1 MSKTSLGI
9 DGKIPTSS
17 EMRQRFFEQEQRVTE
32 RTSKFRLP
40 QLKLAQ
46 KGLLIVAIPVLV
58 QGGLYLELKRQLTI
72 SDAQAKQA
80 ELRREIVGLVNT
92 LFLNGFYAFQS
103 MVSFGVYGGEEAN
116 IKRDRYMQTVKEQ
129 INTLATMLE
138 RDAHEP
144 MAANNIRRG
153 GKAFVDEF
161 AAWKVKLDK
170 DNQALSLFANI
181 EANEKFKNAAV
192 GFLRMLQV
200 TGQAQQAKLLPET
213 SSERAFRNN
222 LQRLF
227 DLTVALDAL
236 IALGLA
242 LFFMRGTVAHLAVL
256 KANANRF
263 ANNQLLLPPLD
274 VRDEV
279 GEVDKV
285 FHEMAGALLAAQVK
299 EHAMLDLLKAGKERL
314 DLVIENIPLALVV
327 TDENGIIQSFNSS
340 AEKTFLHKP
349 DDIIGKP
356 LTELFVRS
364 GKDAE
369 SSPADFLN
377 QLIAQE
383 NSSISLEALSQDHEV
398 IPAEVSVTKFDST
411 EGVRYLATIKD
422 ISERFR
428 LEQLKRDFYAMVS
441 HDIRTPLSSI
451 NGILQLVTRGNY
463 GEISKEVETKLHTAE
478 RNVDKLLELVS
489 KLLEIEKVES
499 GSLDL
504 SITTSSLNELFE
516 QSVNSLAQFAEDKN
530 VRLARVD
537 SAIQVM
543 ADPLYIGNVL
553 TNLISN
559 AVKFSPPGG
568 TVTIAAK
575 DCGEHAEISVTD
587 DGPGV
592 PERMQTQVFQKY
604 RQVKSTRDRAQGFG
618 LGLAICK
625 TIVELHGGTIGVES
639 KNGMGSRFWFRL
651 PKALIDSQN
660 RAQSE

>member
-1 MSKTSLGI
+1 M
-9 DGKIPTSS
+9 
-17 EMRQRFFEQEQRVTE
+17 TE

-103 MVSFGVYGGEEAN
+103 MVSFGVYGGNEAI
-116 IKRDRYMQTVKEQ
+116 IKRNRYMQTVKEQ
-129 INTLATMLE
+129 LDTLATMLE

-144 MAANNIRRG
+144 ISANNIRRV

-161 AAWKVKLDK
+161 QAWKIKLDR
-170 DNQALSLFANI
+170 DNQALSIFANI
-181 EANEKFKNAAV
+181 EANDRFKSAAIS
-192 GFLRMLQV
+192 FLRTLQV

-213 SSERAFRNN
+213 SGERAFRGN

-242 LFFMRGTVAHLAVL
+242 LFFMRGTVSQLAVL

-299 EHAMLDLLKAGKERL
+299 EHAMLDLLRAGKERL

-349 DDIIGKP
+349 EDIIGKP
-356 LTELFVRS
+356 LTVLFTRS
-364 GKDAE
+364 SKDPE
-369 SSPADFLN
+369 TSPADFLN
-377 QLIAQE
+377 HLIAQE
-383 NSSISLEALSQDHEV
+383 NSSISLEAISQDSEV
-398 IPAEVSVTKFDST
+398 IPAEVSLTKFDST
-411 EGVRYLATIKD
+411 EGIRYLATIKD
-422 ISERFR
+422 ISERFK
-428 LEQLKRDFYAMVS
+428 LEQLKSDFYSMVS
-441 HDIRTPLSSI
+441 HDIRTPLASI
-451 NGILQLVTRGNY
+451 NGVLQLVTRGNY
-463 GEISKEVETKLHTAE
+463 GEVPEEVEKKLHAAE
-478 RNVDKLLELVS
+478 KNVDKLLELVN

-504 SITTSSLNELFE
+504 NIVPASLNGLVD
-516 QSVNSLAQFAEDKN
+516 QSINSLSQFAE
-530 VRLARVD
+530 ARKVKLVKVD
-537 SAIQVM
+537 SLIEVK
-543 ADPLYIGNVL
+543 ADALYIGNVL

-559 AVKFSPPGG
+559 AVKFSPENSI
-568 TVTIAAK
+568 VTIQSK
-575 DCGEHAEISVTD
+575 DLGDQAEISVID
-587 DGPGV
+587 AGPGV
-592 PERMQTQVFQKY
+592 PLRMQTQVFQKY
-604 RQVKSTRDRAQGFG
+604 RQLKTSRDRAQGFG

-639 KNGMGSRFWFRL
+639 RGEGGSRFWFRL
-651 PKALIDSQN
+651 PKAPVDSQIHE
-660 RAQSE
+660 QSV